1 MLYINNIEVIK
12 AFMSTTDREVYFSDE
27 ELQAILDYYQT
38 RNEEFDKYTLQAWG
52 SYEDPIDCLEINDEE
67 LLSDDFYEMD
77 CVMQMDRAWKILRK
91 KYPVIV
97 MPEDDETPYHILVRI
112 GK

>member
-1 MLYINNIEVIK
+1 MLYINDIEVIK
-12 AFMSTTDREVYFSDE
+12 AYMSTTNREVYFSDE
-27 ELQAILDYYQT
+27 ELQAILDYY
-38 RNEEFDKYTLQAWG
+38 RNHNEEFDKYTLQAWG

-67 LLSDDFYEMD
+67 LLDDDFYEMD
-77 CVMQMDRAWKILRK
+77 LIIQMDRAWKILRR

-97 MPEDDETPYHILVRI
+97 MEEDEENPYHILVRI